1 MATGKINDAEATHA
15 QGQPRCTGLSCQESF
30 VVRTAVPQCCRH
42 GAHAQLGILAARCK
56 RDTANAAHATV

>member
-1 MATGKINDAEATHA
+1 
-15 QGQPRCTGLSCQESF
+15 
-30 VVRTAVPQCCRH
+30 VPQCCCH